1 MTPYI
6 CRIVCEVRVFIIL
19 IAESVSGVVTVRV
32 QAGAIGGRQ
41 Y

>member
-19 IAESVSGVVTVRV
+19 IAESVWAVVPV
-32 QAGAIGGRQ
+32 
-41 Y
+41 